1 MSSLPREQGIKHN
14 VKLGIIVSGICMAVL
29 ASTAQ
34 AEEPALNLELP
45 AAATSYSDYS
55 RFINPRPYM
64 LALNEDGVAKDQV
77 EVPAAPTATFK
88 PPLFTGSKVHQY
100 LGLGTVLAVGLTA
113 LSAPDDEC
121 ESNCAAS
128 SQPRQTSGTTHTTM
142 ARTAAVLAVATV
154 ATGLLYHWDDFHLE
168 DGFSDPD
175 NQHVLLATA
184 GALLMLF
191 AVNKSAN
198 SSVPTSHAGAGIAG
212 GVAMAVAIKLTW

>member
-1 MSSLPREQGIKHN
+1 MISQSREQGIKHS
-14 VKLGIIVSGICMAVL
+14 VKLGIIVTGICMAII
-29 ASTAQ
+29 ASTAH

-45 AAATSYSDYS
+45 AAPSSSSNYSK
-55 RFINPRPYM
+55 FINPRPYL
-64 LALNEDGVAKDQV
+64 LAQNEGGVSKEPV
-77 EVPAAPTATFK
+77 EVSAAPTAEFK
-88 PPLFTGSKVHQY
+88 PPLFSGSKVHQY

-113 LSAPDDEC
+113 LSAPDEEC
-121 ESNCAAS
+121 ENNCSATS
-128 SQPRQTSGTTHTTM
+128 PRQTTGTTHTTM

-168 DGFSDPD
+168 DGLSDPD
-175 NQHVLLATA
+175 NQHVMLATA

-212 GVAMAVAIKLTW
+212 GVAMAAAIKLTW

>member
-1 MSSLPREQGIKHN
+1 MKHKM
-14 VKLGIIVSGICMAVL
+14 KLNIFTAGICIAAL
-29 ASTAQ
+29 ASTAH
-34 AEEPALNLELP
+34 AEEPAPNPGSP
-45 AAATSYSDYS
+45 AAASSYNNYS
-55 RFINPRPYM
+55 RFITPRPYL
-64 LALNEDGVAKDQV
+64 LALNEDAVAKDQA
-77 EVPAAPTATFK
+77 EVSAASAAEFK

-121 ESNCAAS
+121 ESNCAVG
-128 SQPRQTSGTTHTTM
+128 SQPRQTSGTTHTTL
-142 ARTAAVLAVATV
+142 ARTSAVLAAATL

-175 NQHVLLATA
+175 NQHVMLATA

-198 SSVPTSHAGAGIAG
+198 SSVPTSHAGYAELG

>member
-1 MSSLPREQGIKHN
+1 MSSLPRKQGIKLS
-14 VKLGIIVSGICMAVL
+14 VKFNIIVSCILASL
-29 ASTAQ
+29 ASTAH
-34 AEEPALNLELP
+34 AEEHFLNLELP

-55 RFINPRPYM
+55 RFISPRPYL
-64 LALNEDGVAKDQV
+64 LALNGDAVAKDQAKV
-77 EVPAAPTATFK
+77 SAAPAAEFK

-100 LGLGTVLAVGLTA
+100 LGIGTVLAVGLTA

-142 ARTAAVLAVATV
+142 ARTAAVLAAATV

-168 DGFSDPD
+168 DGLSDPD
-175 NQHVLLATA
+175 NQHVMLATA